1 MKILLTFILSLA
13 LALSGIAQTGAA
25 TAKAKSAPK
34 ATAAAKADLL
44 DLNTAS
50 MDELKALPGV
60 GDVYAKKIVDGRP
73 YDNKTQLL
81 SKKIVPAATY
91 TKIKAK
97 VIAKQK

>member
-1 MKILLTFILSLA
+1 MNLVLTFVLT
-13 LALSGIAQTGAA
+13 LALSLSAFGQAGA
-25 TAKAKSAPK
+25 AKAKSAP
-34 ATAAAKADLL
+34 AAAAMAKADLL

-50 MDELKALPGV
+50 ADQLKALPGV

-91 TKIKAK
+91 SKIKDK
-97 VIAKQK
+97 IIAKQK